1 MFTHPFSLGSSRV
14 WSFLRLCLFLISLA
28 VWRRDWSGILQNVPQ
43 LGFVWWFSSWWN
55 WAHGLGEEN
64 HRDKGP
70 FSSCPIKSTY
80 YEQNFSLLMLTLI
93 IWLRVFVRPLSW
105 TVPLFHLSVLSSLE
119 GSTYFFAQHTLK
131 KWGVTL
137 YLLGGVYITWD
148 SFAQICLPSPVS
160 LCSQSLTVVCCCCCC

>member
-93 IWLRVFVRPLSW
+93 IWLRWYLSG
-105 TVPLFHLSVLSSLE
+105 VLNLLFSLSIVYSLE
-119 GSTYFFAQHTLK
+119 RSYSPHLRSNWFSPSFSMRLF
-131 KWGVTL
+131 
-137 YLLGGVYITWD
+137 YITYITLRFFCHGLHTI
-148 SFAQICLPSPVS
+148 SGPPAF
-160 LCSQSLTVVCCCCCC
+160 